1 MDRAAILG
9 DAIDYIDELQ
19 KSVKKFE
26 DELREMAEEDCNKN
40 SAELEVPEQ
49 KGAYVGS
56 KQTEVPIVHPNLCS

>member
-26 DELREMAEEDCNKN
+26 DELREMSEEDSNKN
-40 SAELEVPEQ
+40 NAELEVPEQ
-49 KGAYVGS
+49 KGTCVGS
-56 KQTEVPIVHPNLCS
+56 KQMEVQIVHPSLCP